1 MQEILLFVQA
11 HTLLV
16 VAGVVGLFLL
26 IQLILQIRLVR
37 KMSRMQKKIDTI
49 TDKVGEYL
57 AVVMD
62 PENESQEEKADA
74 DLKIS
79 REKMQREEEET
90 RIISAVLQEIFP

>member
-11 HTLLV
+11 HTLLI
-16 VAGVVGLFLL
+16 VAGIVGLFLL
-26 IQLILQIRLVR
+26 IQLILQIKLVR

-57 AVVMD
+57 AVVME

-90 RIISAVLQEIFP
+90 RIISAVIQEIFP

>member
-26 IQLILQIRLVR
+26 IQLILQIKLVR

-57 AVVMD
+57 AVVME
-62 PENESQEEKADA
+62 PETESQAEKAAA

>member
-11 HTLLV
+11 HTLLI
-16 VAGVVGLFLL
+16 VAGIVGLFLL
-26 IQLILQIRLVR
+26 IQLILQIKLVR

-57 AVVMD
+57 AVVME
-62 PENESQEEKADA
+62 PETGSQEEKADA

>member
-11 HTLLV
+11 HTLPI
-16 VAGVVGLFLL
+16 VAGIGGLFLL
-26 IQLILQIRLVR
+26 IQLILQIKLVR

-57 AVVMD
+57 AVVME
-62 PENESQEEKADA
+62 PENESQEEKVDA

>member
-26 IQLILQIRLVR
+26 IQLILQIKLVR

>member
-11 HTLLV
+11 HTLLI
-16 VAGVVGLFLL
+16 VAGIVGLFLL
-26 IQLILQIRLVR
+26 IQLILQIKLVR

-57 AVVMD
+57 AVVME

>member
-1 MQEILLFVQA
+1 
-11 HTLLV
+11 
-16 VAGVVGLFLL
+16 
-26 IQLILQIRLVR
+26 
-37 KMSRMQKKIDTI
+37 MQKKIDTI

-57 AVVMD
+57 AVVME

-79 REKMQREEEET
+79 WEKMQREEEET

>member
-11 HTLLV
+11 HTLPI
-16 VAGVVGLFLL
+16 VAGIVGLFLL
-26 IQLILQIRLVR
+26 IQLILQIKLVR

-62 PENESQEEKADA
+62 PENEVQEEKADA

-79 REKMQREEEET
+79 QEKMQREEEET

>member
-26 IQLILQIRLVR
+26 IQLILQIKLVR

-57 AVVMD
+57 AVVME
-62 PENESQEEKADA
+62 PETESQEEKADA

>member
-11 HTLLV
+11 HTLLI
-16 VAGVVGLFLL
+16 VAGIVGLFLL
-26 IQLILQIRLVR
+26 IQLILQIKLVR

-79 REKMQREEEET
+79 REKKQREEEET

>member
-11 HTLLV
+11 HTLPI
-16 VAGVVGLFLL
+16 VAGIVGLFLL
-26 IQLILQIRLVR
+26 IQLILQIKLVR

-57 AVVMD
+57 AVVME
-62 PENESQEEKADA
+62 PETESQEEKADA

-79 REKMQREEEET
+79 QEKMQREEEET

>member
-11 HTLLV
+11 HTLPI
-16 VAGVVGLFLL
+16 VAGIVGLFLL
-26 IQLILQIRLVR
+26 IQLILQIKLVR

-57 AVVMD
+57 AVVME

-74 DLKIS
+74 ELKKS
-79 REKMQREEEET
+79 QEEKQRGVKQS
-90 RIISAVLQEIFP
+90 RIISALLQEILP

>member
-26 IQLILQIRLVR
+26 IQLILQIKLVR

-57 AVVMD
+57 AVVME

-79 REKMQREEEET
+79 REKMQREEEES

>member
-11 HTLLV
+11 HTLLI
-16 VAGVVGLFLL
+16 VAGIVGLFLL
-26 IQLILQIRLVR
+26 IQLILQIKLVR

-57 AVVMD
+57 AVVME
-62 PENESQEEKADA
+62 PETESQAEKAA
-74 DLKIS
+74 TDLKIS

>member
-11 HTLLV
+11 NTLPI
-16 VAGVVGLFLL
+16 VAGIVGLFLL
-26 IQLILQIRLVR
+26 IQLILQIKLVR

-57 AVVMD
+57 AVVME
-62 PENESQEEKADA
+62 PETESQEEKADA

>member
-11 HTLLV
+11 HTLPN
-16 VAGVVGLFLL
+16 VAGIVGLFLL
-26 IQLILQIRLVR
+26 IQLILQIKLVR

-57 AVVMD
+57 AVVME
-62 PENESQEEKADA
+62 PENESQEEKVDA

>member
-11 HTLLV
+11 HTLSI
-16 VAGVVGLFLL
+16 VAGIVGLFLL
-26 IQLILQIRLVR
+26 IQLILQIKLVR

-57 AVVMD
+57 AVVME

>member
-11 HTLLV
+11 HTLLI
-16 VAGVVGLFLL
+16 VAGIVGLFLL
-26 IQLILQIRLVR
+26 IQLILQIKLVR

-57 AVVMD
+57 AVVME

-79 REKMQREEEET
+79 REKMQREEAQT
-90 RIISAVLQEIFP
+90 RIISAVLQEFFP

>member
-11 HTLLV
+11 HTLPIV
-16 VAGVVGLFLL
+16 SGIVGLFLL
-26 IQLILQIRLVR
+26 IQLILQIKLVR

-57 AVVMD
+57 AVVME

>member
-11 HTLLV
+11 NTLPI
-16 VAGVVGLFLL
+16 VAGIVGLFLL
-26 IQLILQIRLVR
+26 IQLILQIKLVR

-57 AVVMD
+57 AVVME

-79 REKMQREEEET
+79 QEKMQREEEET

>member
-1 MQEILLFVQA
+1 MKL
-11 HTLLV
+11 
-16 VAGVVGLFLL
+16 
-26 IQLILQIRLVR
+26 
-37 KMSRMQKKIDTI
+37 SRMQKKIDTI

-57 AVVMD
+57 AVVME
-62 PENESQEEKADA
+62 PETESQEEKADA

>member
-11 HTLLV
+11 HTLLI
-16 VAGVVGLFLL
+16 VAGIVGLFLL
-26 IQLILQIRLVR
+26 IQLILQIKLVR

>member
-11 HTLLV
+11 HTLLI
-16 VAGVVGLFLL
+16 VAGIVGLFLL
-26 IQLILQIRLVR
+26 IQLILQIKLVR

-57 AVVMD
+57 AVVME
-62 PENESQEEKADA
+62 PETESQEEKADA

-79 REKMQREEEET
+79 QEKMQREEEET

>member
-11 HTLLV
+11 HTLLI
-16 VAGVVGLFLL
+16 VAGIVGLFLL
-26 IQLILQIRLVR
+26 IQLILQIKLVR

-57 AVVMD
+57 AVVME

-79 REKMQREEEET
+79 REKKQREEEET

>member
-11 HTLLV
+11 HTLLI
-16 VAGVVGLFLL
+16 VAGIVGLFLL
-26 IQLILQIRLVR
+26 IQLILQIKLVR

-57 AVVMD
+57 AVVME
-62 PENESQEEKADA
+62 PETESQEEKADA

>member
-1 MQEILLFVQA
+1 
-11 HTLLV
+11 
-16 VAGVVGLFLL
+16 
-26 IQLILQIRLVR
+26 
-37 KMSRMQKKIDTI
+37 MQKKIDTI

-57 AVVMD
+57 AVVME
-62 PENESQEEKADA
+62 PENESQEEKGDA